1 MLLYTISVLPN
12 LCAAAQKCA
21 ARAVEV
27 CRGRMSKIN
36 NFNTKFQ
43 LRFQL
48 SLKTFDFL
56 NSATAHI
63 NCSIIISLHRCYV
76 IIFYGLFRLAL
87 HGRSLRSL
95 YRHDLL
101 FPQSRTT
108 IIAQHRAYASVKP
121 RLLHDIV
128 FEPLSILSDFKDKSQ
143 YYFPNSRS
151 KTQVK
156 TGSVSNF
163 ATNWISF
170 TYRLRRS
177 YSGLI
182 VQPADCDLS

>member
-56 NSATAHI
+56 NSATAHF
-63 NCSIIISLHRCYV
+63 NYSIIISLHRCYV
-76 IIFYGLFRLAL
+76 IIFYGQFRLSL

-108 IIAQHRAYASVKP
+108 IIAQHRAYASVEVKP
-121 RLLHDIV
+121 DYYTTL
-128 FEPLSILSDFKDKSQ
+128 ILSLCQF
-143 YYFPNSRS
+143 YLIS
-151 KTQVK
+151 KT
-156 TGSVSNF
+156 SHSI
-163 ATNWISF
+163 ISQ
-170 TYRLRRS
+170 
-177 YSGLI
+177 I
-182 VQPADCDLS
+182 